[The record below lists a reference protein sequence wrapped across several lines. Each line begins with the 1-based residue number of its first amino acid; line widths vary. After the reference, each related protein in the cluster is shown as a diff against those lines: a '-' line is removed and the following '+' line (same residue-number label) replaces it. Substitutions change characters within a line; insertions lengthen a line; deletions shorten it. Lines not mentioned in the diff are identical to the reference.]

1 LLILHYKIYR
11 DTKKKSE
18 HFGEY
23 YARVVVN
30 HTIDLTE
37 LAEHMSNHNT
47 PFSKGA
53 IYGVLTDMVACIR
66 ELVLEGNA
74 VKIPDLAI
82 FSIGIE
88 TRPVRTAE
96 DFTPSKNIRSA
107 YLRSGTTGK
116 FMRSQ
121 VSKAVRVQ
129 EQSIYALP
137 EKKSDGEGET
147 KPGGETG
154 GGDTTKP

>member
-1 LLILHYKIYR
+1 MLHYKIYQ

-18 HFGEY
+18 HFGEW
-23 YARVVVN
+23 YARVTVN
-30 HTIDLTE
+30 HTIDLAE

-88 TRPVRTAE
+88 TRPARTAD
-96 DFTPSKNIRSA
+96 DFTPMKNIRSA
-107 YLRSGTTGK
+107 YLRARSTGK
-116 FMRSQ
+116 FMRNE

-129 EQSIYALP
+129 EQTIYALP
-137 EKKSDGEGET
+137 EKKPDGKDTTSEGES
-147 KPGGETG
+147 G
-154 GGDTTKP
+154 GGGTTEP